1 MSEKSKFMI
10 CHMSPSVTIIIY
22 EQFLFS
28 DPFALKCQYPRSL
41 TPVPTT
47 SAPEKHINLTLTLEL
62 NSDMGHC
69 GVVYGEQ
76 FIENLRAAVFE
87 KKFECLSLGYYFI
100 RVGEM
105 VLDESLNDQV
115 QFSSLR

>member
-1 MSEKSKFMI
+1 
-10 CHMSPSVTIIIY
+10 
-22 EQFLFS
+22 
-28 DPFALKCQYPRSL
+28 
-41 TPVPTT
+41 
-47 SAPEKHINLTLTLEL
+47 
-62 NSDMGHC
+62 MGHC